1 MIINHK
7 EIVAQ
12 GEVNRDRIDSAKL
25 IAQVVKQT
33 KAEIILGK
41 LKDRA
46 ESSMEGLVKQ
56 GEKMAKLAVRRD
68 KEQMKNA
75 LGVEDQKH
83 NITKT
88 DLDQN
93 LRQIEDS
100 GKGFLT
106 THEIL
111 VLINRCEI
119 DMYVKAFRHCEAY
132 YQISGEKD
140 VIASDNDEESDL
152 RD

>member
-25 IAQVVKQT
+25 IAQVVKQS

-41 LKDRA
+41 RKDRA

-56 GEKMAKLAVRRD
+56 GEKIAKYTARSD
-68 KEQMKNA
+68 KEKLKND
-75 LGVEDQKH
+75 LGIEDQKY

-88 DLDQN
+88 DLDRK
-93 LRQIEDS
+93 LRQAKDC
-100 GKGFLT
+100 GKGSLT
-106 THEIL
+106 THEIR
-111 VLINRCEI
+111 VLNNQFEI
-119 DMYVKAFRHCEAY
+119 DMYVEALRHYKAY
-132 YQISGEKD
+132 YKISGEKD

>member
-25 IAQVVKQT
+25 IAQVVKQS

-41 LKDRA
+41 RKDRA

-56 GEKMAKLAVRRD
+56 GEKIAKSTARSD
-68 KEQMKNA
+68 KEKLKND
-75 LGVEDQKH
+75 LGIEDQKY

-88 DLDQN
+88 DLDRK
-93 LRQIEDS
+93 LRQAKDF
-100 GKGFLT
+100 GKVSLT
-106 THEIL
+106 THEIR
-111 VLINRCEI
+111 VLNNQFEI
-119 DMYVKAFRHCEAY
+119 DMYVEALRHYKAY
-132 YQISGEKD
+132 YKISGEKD

>member
-25 IAQVVKQT
+25 IAQVVKQS

-41 LKDRA
+41 RKDRA

-56 GEKMAKLAVRRD
+56 GEKIAKYTARSD
-68 KEQMKNA
+68 KEKLKND
-75 LGVEDQKH
+75 LGIEDQKH

-88 DLDQN
+88 DLEQK
-93 LRQIEDS
+93 LREDKDS
-100 GKGFLT
+100 GKGSLSI
-106 THEIL
+106 HEIR
-111 VLINRCEI
+111 VLNNQFEI
-119 DMYVKAFRHCEAY
+119 DMYVEALRHYKAY
-132 YQISGEKD
+132 YKISGEKD

-152 RD
+152 MD

>member
-25 IAQVVKQT
+25 IAQVVKQS

-41 LKDRA
+41 RKDRA

-56 GEKMAKLAVRRD
+56 GEKIAKYTARSD
-68 KEQMKNA
+68 KEKLKND
-75 LGVEDQKH
+75 LGIEDQKY

-88 DLDQN
+88 DLD
-93 LRQIEDS
+93 R
-100 GKGFLT
+100 
-106 THEIL
+106 
-111 VLINRCEI
+111 
-119 DMYVKAFRHCEAY
+119 
-132 YQISGEKD
+132 
-140 VIASDNDEESDL
+140 
-152 RD
+152 

>member
-12 GEVNRDRIDSAKL
+12 GQVNRDRIDSAKL
-25 IAQVVKQT
+25 IAQVVKKT

-41 LKDRA
+41 RKERA
-46 ESSMEGLVKQ
+46 ESSMEGLTKQ
-56 GEKMAKLAVRRD
+56 GEALTKSKAKSD
-68 KEQMKNA
+68 KEQLKNA
-75 LGVEDQKH
+75 LGIEDQRH

-88 DLDQN
+88 DLEQK
-93 LRQIEDS
+93 LREEKDS
-100 GKGFLT
+100 GKGSLSI
-106 THEIL
+106 HEIR
-111 VLINRCEI
+111 VLNNQFEI
-119 DMYVKAFRHCEAY
+119 DMYVEALRHYKAY
-132 YQISGEKD
+132 YKISGEKD